1 MKSLRGIIS
10 LTMLSFLVAVTGICD
25 KQALALAQPT
35 VVRKK
40 IQMPPE
46 SGGNPASEV
55 LGSLSPKAD
64 IAQTKTIQNTRS
76 TPIVQTAAAEL
87 DPKSDLAATPP
98 EKMKP
103 SIAAQKSPAPGAPLT
118 SRSASQPLG
127 QAETAPADVGAA
139 AAPLPAHKAIA
150 EATAPAL
157 SPETSASEVS
167 VPALTVAAVT
177 VPEDRPP
184 SIVTKAMDGNPLPY
198 NPLGK
203 IDPFE
208 PLFKDEPEIEPAES
222 KKEKR
227 VPRTPLERIDLGQL
241 KLVGVILASSGNRA
255 LVQESSGKGYII
267 KEGTYIGV
275 NSGKVTEI
283 KNDRVI
289 VEEEIEDVVGKP
301 TIRNKELVL
310 PKPPGE

>member
-1 MKSLRGIIS
+1 MNTLRGIIS
-10 LTMLSFLVAVTGICD
+10 LTMLSFLITATGTWD
-25 KQALALAQPT
+25 NQALALAKPT

-40 IQMPPE
+40 IQIPPE
-46 SGGNPASEV
+46 SRDKKPGVVVST
-55 LGSLSPKAD
+55 LSPKAD
-64 IAQTKTIQNTRS
+64 IAQVETAQNARPAPAAKTAGAE
-76 TPIVQTAAAEL
+76 PIV
-87 DPKSDLAATPP
+87 KSDLASA
-98 EKMKP
+98 P
-103 SIAAQKSPAPGAPLT
+103 SDKNSHLVMAQKSPTPK
-118 SRSASQPLG
+118 ASPTDRPEPRQVEPIS
-127 QAETAPADVGAA
+127 PAIATT
-139 AAPLPAHKAIA
+139 AAPPTPPAVA
-150 EATAPAL
+150 E
-157 SPETSASEVS
+157 SA
-167 VPALTVAAVT
+167 VPAISSRGMPSTEAVAPTVTVATVT
-177 VPEDRPP
+177 VTEDRPP
-184 SIVTKAMDGNPLPY
+184 SIVDRAKDGDPLPY

-208 PLFKDEPEIEPAES
+208 PLFKDEPELAPSES
-222 KKEKR
+222 KREKR
-227 VPRTPLERIDLGQL
+227 IPRTPLEKIDLGQL

-255 LVQESSGKGYII
+255 LVQEASGKGYII